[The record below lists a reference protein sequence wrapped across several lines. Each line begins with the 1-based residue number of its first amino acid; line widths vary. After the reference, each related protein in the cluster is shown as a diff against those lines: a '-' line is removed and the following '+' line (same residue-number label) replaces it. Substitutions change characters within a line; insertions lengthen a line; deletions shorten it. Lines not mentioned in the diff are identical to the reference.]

1 MYLERIKK
9 TGDIKDIQPDELM
22 PLASE
27 IREFLIDTL
36 SKRGGHLA
44 SNLGVV
50 ELTIAL
56 HRVMDLPNDKLIW
69 DVGHQSYTHKIL
81 TGRQDGFA
89 NLRGY
94 GGMSGFPKRAESECD
109 VFDTGHSSTSISA
122 GLGFAHA
129 RRLKGTN
136 EKIVAVIGDGSMTGG
151 LAFEALNNAIDLHSN
166 FVIVLNDNEM
176 SISENVGSL
185 SMQFARMRTSSGY
198 TELKEGVHNSLDKLP
213 GGKHIAQA
221 LHNTKSGIKQLMM
234 PGMMFEEM
242 GIMYL
247 GPVDGHDIS
256 AMEKVFNEA
265 FEHQGPI
272 LVHVKTKKGRG
283 FLPAENHPSRFHG
296 TEPFDKERGLPLKH
310 KNPTYTDIFSTVMR
324 KMGDRNP
331 NVVAITAAM
340 MDGTGLK
347 RFHNMFPDRF
357 FDVGLAE
364 EHASTFAAALAMEG
378 LVPVF
383 AVYSSFLQR
392 AYDEILHDICLQNQH
407 VVFAID
413 RAGLVGADGDT
424 HQGIFDIAY
433 LSTMPGMTVMAPKNR
448 WELSDMVK
456 FAVRYEDGPIAIR
469 YPKGES
475 FTELKEHRK
484 KISYGKSEEIYKE
497 GRVLLFALGSMVKT
511 ACAVRDILK
520 KEGIECAITNARF
533 AKPVDKSYLRKKTGG
548 YDMIVTMEEGIARG
562 GFGEAVRD
570 VLCDCDYKGQVLR
583 IAIDDCFVEHG
594 DIDSLK
600 KKLRIDEKSIA
611 KRIMKKLQI
620 L

>member
-1 MYLERIKK
+1 MYLDQITK
-9 TGDIKDIQPDELM
+9 TGDIKEFEPDELM

-56 HRVMDLPNDKLIW
+56 HRVLDLPKDKLIW

-81 TGRQDGFA
+81 TGRKDGFE

-94 GGMSGFPKRAESECD
+94 GGMSGFPKRSESDCD

-129 RRLKGTN
+129 RRLKGTD

-151 LAFEALNNAIDLHSN
+151 LAFEALNNAVSLDSN
-166 FVIVLNDNEM
+166 FVIVLNDNNM

-185 SMQFARMRTSSGY
+185 SMQFAKMRTSSGY
-198 TELKEGVHNSLDKLP
+198 TDLKEGVHNSLDKLP
-213 GGKHIAQA
+213 YGDKIAQA
-221 LHNTKSGIKQLMM
+221 LHNTKSGIKQLML

-242 GIMYL
+242 GLMYL
-247 GPVDGHDIS
+247 GPVDGHDIP
-256 AMEKVFNEA
+256 AMEKVLKEA

-283 FLPAENHPSRFHG
+283 FVPAENHPSRFHG

-331 NVVAITAAM
+331 DVVAITAAM

-364 EHASTFAAALAMEG
+364 EHASTFSAALAMEG
-378 LVPVF
+378 LIPVF

-392 AYDEILHDICLQNQH
+392 AYDEILHDICLQKQH

-424 HQGIFDIAY
+424 HQGIFDISY
-433 LSTMPGMTVMAPKNR
+433 MSSMPNMTVMAPKNR

-456 FAVRYEDGPIAIR
+456 FAVAYEDGPIAIR

-475 FTELKEHRK
+475 YTELKNYRK
-484 KISYGKSEEIYKE
+484 KISYGKCEEIYKE
-497 GRVLLFALGSMVKT
+497 GKVLLFAFGSMVRT
-511 ACAVRDILK
+511 ACAVKDILAE
-520 KEGIECAITNARF
+520 EGIECAVTNARF
-533 AKPVDKSYLRKKTGG
+533 AKPVDRSYLKKKASK
-548 YDMIVTMEEGIARG
+548 YDMVVTMEEGIARG
-562 GFGEAVRD
+562 GFGEAVKD
-570 VLCDCDYKGQVLR
+570 VLYDVGYEGKIISV
-583 IAIDDCFVEHG
+583 AIDDKFVEHG

-600 KKLRIDEKSIA
+600 KKLHIDAKSIA
-611 KRIMKKLQI
+611 KKIKKNL
-620 L
+620 